1 MLVDRLFYMEIHNTF
16 VKLEGMKE
24 VHPKGHE
31 EMKVFLILSFYWKEV
46 AVNEELR
53 LFDLHIT
60 RTLHSSLQMNKSKNT
75 QRIISLRLEE
85 SEWME

>member
-31 EMKVFLILSFYWKEV
+31 EMKVFLILSFYRKEV
-46 AVNEELR
+46 GVNEEPL
-53 LFDLHIT
+53 
-60 RTLHSSLQMNKSKNT
+60 
-75 QRIISLRLEE
+75 
-85 SEWME
+85 